1 MLRAVAPTQ
10 VAAAVML
17 AAGGISALVAPPS
30 IGLIGLIGGAVG
42 AVATIGAGSWQG
54 ARYAARRQSAGGC
67 GSGQGCGG
75 CAKICGSWAGPSQT
89 GSVAADVDGVSRQDR
104 HRQRLAAQHPRPQ
117 VHPRLHQNI
126 GGQCG
131 EHDPVVALD
140 FALEL
145 ADGPAG

>member
-1 MLRAVAPTQ
+1 MVVGAVVCLGLAVLIGGSGLWTLTRTPAIDLTGQVLRAVAPTQ

-17 AAGGISALVAPPS
+17 AAGGVSALVAPPS

-75 CAKICGSWAGPSQT
+75 CAKVCGS
-89 GSVAADVDGVSRQDR
+89 
-104 HRQRLAAQHPRPQ
+104 
-117 VHPRLHQNI
+117 
-126 GGQCG
+126 
-131 EHDPVVALD
+131 
-140 FALEL
+140 
-145 ADGPAG
+145 